1 MPHPSTSL
9 RNAQKM
15 DKQAATALAA
25 LEKLRLE
32 EEMELL
38 EAQRAGEVGS
48 LKVALEMLLNGPC
61 YHMFELWQHPE
72 DVSIWQSAVDGN
84 SIDWPNFLKPWKA
97 TVDWPGAPLFDRMAE
112 AFPDALVLLSTRD
125 PESWYESIN
134 STIFMIMRE
143 ASEEDGNKL

>member
-48 LKVALEMLLNGPC
+48 LKVALEKLRIITYKQKFDWKKNCLDETLKKKTC
-61 YHMFELWQHPE
+61 
-72 DVSIWQSAVDGN
+72 SDGKKC
-84 SIDWPNFLKPWKA
+84 SD
-97 TVDWPGAPLFDRMAE
+97 E
-112 AFPDALVLLSTRD
+112 
-125 PESWYESIN
+125 
-134 STIFMIMRE
+134 
-143 ASEEDGNKL
+143 